1 MEQED
6 STEIFVLHRFA
17 SSPAFPA
24 VMIALGAFI
33 ALAESVLML
42 IQGESIENAI
52 WPQAIRTLSWTF
64 ILRENVA
71 IITFLSAVFLTFCVY
86 SSIQHHRGNRL
97 SRPIQGL
104 FFCMIGAVLAH
115 GLFLC

>member
-6 STEIFVLHRFA
+6 SAEIFVLHRFA

-24 VMIALGAFI
+24 VMIASGAFV

-42 IQGESIENAI
+42 IKGEYIENAI
-52 WPQAIRTLSWTF
+52 WPQAIRPLSWTF

-71 IITFLSAVFLTFCVY
+71 IITF
-86 SSIQHHRGNRL
+86 
-97 SRPIQGL
+97 
-104 FFCMIGAVLAH
+104 
-115 GLFLC
+115 